1 MTNSYKDCT
10 LCYLKTVLSR
20 PWHLHMVSTLRSQLA
35 TRQERTFACDVSK
48 AEDLSVN
55 AIADG
60 PDEEPGI
67 IMSGARKR
75 D

>member
-1 MTNSYKDCT
+1 
-10 LCYLKTVLSR
+10 
-20 PWHLHMVSTLRSQLA
+20 MVSTLRSQLA